1 MLKKEKENKE
11 KIQKRID
18 ELLKNKSVLKS
29 PEKEILLDYRERI
42 EKSKNLEF
50 ELVHFRNA
58 LLPLVISSQLS
69 QEVLSFYKELRAERK
84 VAWGEGSS
92 LLTGISQ
99 FPQKR
104 K

>member
-18 ELLKNKSVLKS
+18 ELLKNKSELKS

-50 ELVHFRNA
+50 ELVDFRNA

-99 FPQKR
+99 FTQKR

>member
-1 MLKKEKENKE
+1 M
-11 KIQKRID
+11 
-18 ELLKNKSVLKS
+18 
-29 PEKEILLDYRERI
+29 DYRERI

-50 ELVHFRNA
+50 ELVDFRNA

-99 FPQKR
+99 FTQKR

>member
-1 MLKKEKENKE
+1 MFKKEKENKE
-11 KIQKRID
+11 KILKRID
-18 ELLKNKSVLKS
+18 ELLKNESELKS
-29 PEKEILLDYRERI
+29 SEKEILLDYRERI
-42 EKSKNLEF
+42 EKSKNFEF

-92 LLTGISQ
+92 LLKGISQ
-99 FPQKR
+99 FPPKR